1 MIPLTKA
8 QARRFLLLKQ
18 GLLGAR
24 RFEGKQGV
32 LDYIAQAGCIL
43 FDPVDICGKS
53 PEIALQARVKG
64 FRKSMLY
71 TLLYRDRALV
81 DHFDKMMAIF
91 PTADWPYFH
100 GVRAQY
106 QSRIRSHQAV
116 ETVAQEILDA
126 VGRMGYACSRDLNYP
141 QKVDWYWSNTNLARA
156 TLEALYFRGDLVIH
170 HKEGTVKYY
179 ARAQDCLPLELLS
192 GQDPFPSPL
201 DGLCWRV
208 ARRVGGVGLLWNR
221 ASDAWLD
228 VRKLSAKDRNA
239 AFYRLTTEGHLLPVA
254 VEGLSEP
261 LYCLRSDRALLESA
275 CSNIRFRARTE
286 LLAPL
291 DNLLWDRKLIQAL
304 FDFSY
309 KWEVYTPAK
318 DRQYGHYVLPIL
330 QGERFIGRAE
340 PVCDRKAG
348 ILRIQGLWLEPEVK
362 MTKALKGQLLR
373 CFTRFAKLNG
383 CQAVEWERP

>member
-32 LDYIAQAGCIL
+32 LDYIAQAGCIQ

-53 PEIALQARVKG
+53 PEIVLQARVKG

-71 TLLYRDRALV
+71 TLSYRDRALV

-156 TLEALYFRGDLVIH
+156 ALEALYFRGDLVIH

-179 ARAQDCLPLELLS
+179 AWAQDCLP
-192 GQDPFPSPL
+192 
-201 DGLCWRV
+201 
-208 ARRVGGVGLLWNR
+208 
-221 ASDAWLD
+221 
-228 VRKLSAKDRNA
+228 
-239 AFYRLTTEGHLLPVA
+239 
-254 VEGLSEP
+254 
-261 LYCLRSDRALLESA
+261 
-275 CSNIRFRARTE
+275 
-286 LLAPL
+286 
-291 DNLLWDRKLIQAL
+291 
-304 FDFSY
+304 
-309 KWEVYTPAK
+309 
-318 DRQYGHYVLPIL
+318 
-330 QGERFIGRAE
+330 
-340 PVCDRKAG
+340 
-348 ILRIQGLWLEPEVK
+348 
-362 MTKALKGQLLR
+362 
-373 CFTRFAKLNG
+373 
-383 CQAVEWERP
+383 